1 MADIKTESV
10 IIQVRQSGGT
20 YLTNRVRGH
29 SASCTAGDQQAAEA
43 LGRKLF
49 GARFLNAQQMPIV
62 TNLDYHGRTHW
73 RLGASV

>member
-20 YLTNRVRGH
+20 YLTNRVRGQ

-49 GARFLNAQQMPIV
+49 GARFLNAQKMPIV
-62 TNLDYHGRTHW
+62 APLDYQGRTHW
-73 RLGASV
+73 RLGASA